1 MGLAVVAEGVVVV
14 EGEGRGGSDIGMRSY
29 QRWLPL
35 RRAQLCGLQVEDEGG
50 DSRGKKRKKM
60 RATVGVCDTA
70 RQQHWRRGLAGVA
83 GEGDTNRGVECGKEE
98 VVTAWVAGGRWGL
111 EGGGVATVG
120 GSGDWRQA
128 TRDEKERR
136 NNYGKW

>member
-1 MGLAVVAEGVVVV
+1 MGKGSDGQSREINGDEEEWQAATSDDRWRDAGDKSNADGVGGCGRRQEGVVVV

-60 RATVGVCDTA
+60 RATVGV
-70 RQQHWRRGLAGVA
+70 W
-83 GEGDTNRGVECGKEE
+83 
-98 VVTAWVAGGRWGL
+98 
-111 EGGGVATVG
+111 GVATVG

>member
-1 MGLAVVAEGVVVV
+1 MGKGSDGQSREINVDGEEWQAATSDDRWRDAGDESNADGVGGCGRRQEGVVVV

-60 RATVGVCDTA
+60 RATVGV
-70 RQQHWRRGLAGVA
+70 R
-83 GEGDTNRGVECGKEE
+83 
-98 VVTAWVAGGRWGL
+98 
-111 EGGGVATVG
+111 
-120 GSGDWRQA
+120 
-128 TRDEKERR
+128 
-136 NNYGKW
+136 